1 MAKPRRPDILRWMR
15 WFLFMLLLVVG
26 AACTSDSEP
35 VGTDTSTTGQAAPT
49 TTAAEPTP
57 SSSPSSEATTSEP
70 TTTSQATT
78 TTVPPLTGLA
88 YEKVAGGFAF
98 PVFVDA
104 PPGDDRL
111 FVVTKDGVIHIIK
124 DDAVLIEPFLD
135 ISEPTRNDDE
145 QGLLGLAFHPDYA
158 SNGRFFVHYSDR
170 HGDTKV
176 FEYRTSENPDLAD
189 LETGRLIFFTTQPA
203 SNHNGGMLAFGP
215 DGYLYVALGDGGGA
229 NDRYGNGQR
238 PDTVLG
244 ALLRL
249 DVDTPSGDYAI
260 PSDNPFVDGGG
271 APEVWAYGLRNPWRF
286 SFDGDMVYIGDVGQN
301 RWEEIHVAPAGQ
313 PGINYGWPIM
323 EGTNCFSPSTNCDS
337 TGLDLPEVEYSH
349 GEGCSVTGGYVYR
362 GSAIPELAGRY
373 FYSDWCGGWLRSF
386 LYQDGAATDLQD
398 HTGEVGGL
406 ASVSSFG
413 TDGFGELYVTTAGG
427 DVWKLVAVRS

>member
-1 MAKPRRPDILRWMR
+1 MR
-15 WFLFMLLLVVG
+15 WFLCGVLLVVG

-35 VGTDTSTTGQAAPT
+35 VSTDTSTTGQTATT
-49 TTAAEPTP
+49 TTAAEPTS
-57 SSSPSSEATTSEP
+57 SSSPGSDSTTSEP
-70 TTTSQATT
+70 TSTTESTT
-78 TTVPPLTGLA
+78 TTTLPVLTGLA
-88 YEKVAGGFAF
+88 YEKVAEGFAF

-124 DDAVLIEPFLD
+124 DGAVLVEPFLD
-135 ISEPTRNDDE
+135 ISEPTRNDGE

-176 FEYRTSENPDLAD
+176 FEYRTSGNPDLAD

-244 ALLRL
+244 TLLRL
-249 DVDTPSGDYAI
+249 DVDEPSGEYAV
-260 PSDNPFVDGGG
+260 PADNPFVDGGG

-286 SFDGDMVYIGDVGQN
+286 SFDGDMIYIGDVGQN

-323 EGTNCFSPSTNCDS
+323 EGTNCFSPSTNCDP
-337 TGLDLPEVEYSH
+337 TGLDIPAVEYSH

-398 HTGEVGGL
+398 HTDEVGGL

-413 TDGFGELYVTTAGG
+413 TDGFGELYMTTAGG